1 MGEFLRSIP
10 LFWAKVLSISLYLL
24 LALWVITRPREFI
37 YRGAPDRK
45 GWRDLRWW
53 AMLLI
58 GIQIFLYL
66 IF

>member
-1 MGEFLRSIP
+1 MAEFLRSIP
-10 LFWAKVLSISLYLL
+10 LFWAKVLSIFLYLL

-37 YRGAPDRK
+37 YRGAPDGK

-53 AMLLI
+53 AITLI